1 MCLPRDE
8 QKQGVLS
15 SYAGSTKGGWSV
27 PETQEMGF
35 EGNAARDAIP
45 KVVGEIIWFLP
56 SNKRQITS
64 EHEKQPLEFEKRI
77 KAMSVSEGKQTVD
90 LREM

>member
-8 QKQGVLS
+8 QKQRVLS

-27 PETQEMGF
+27 SETQRMGF
-35 EGNAARDAIP
+35 EGNAARDATP
-45 KVVGEIIWFLP
+45 KVVGEIWFLP

-77 KAMSVSEGKQTVD
+77 KAMSASEGKQTVD